1 MWGQAAIRVDFMR
14 WKRQDCTFC
23 RSRSEA
29 VERGQEE
36 GDIRAGPLE
45 IAVAGHDVEYDAVR
59 PGLSSRRNEQRL
71 RRLGEPRYG
80 ARRYIHAAARHG
92 GLQDGTK
99 VE

>member
-1 MWGQAAIRVDFMR
+1 MWGQAAIRIDFMR
-14 WKRQDCTFC
+14 RKRQDCTFC

-36 GDIRAGPLE
+36 RDIRAGLVE
-45 IAVAGHDVEYDAVR
+45 VAVGGHDVEHDAVR
-59 PGLSSRRNEQRL
+59 PSLSRRRDEQRF
-71 RRLGEPRYG
+71 RRFGEPRYG